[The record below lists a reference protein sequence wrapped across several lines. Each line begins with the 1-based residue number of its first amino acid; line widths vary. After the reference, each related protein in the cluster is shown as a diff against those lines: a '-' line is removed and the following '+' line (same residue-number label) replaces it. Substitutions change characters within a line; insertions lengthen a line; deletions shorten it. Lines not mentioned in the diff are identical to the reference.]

1 MHGGVRGGVHG
12 IDSQLGG
19 GGRGSDRDSGVSVG
33 GKIIFNSISLVLT
46 ELSPPPPE

>member
-12 IDSQLGG
+12 IDSQLDGG
-19 GGRGSDRDSGVSVG
+19 RRGSDRDSGVTVG
-33 GKIIFNSISLVLT
+33 GSIIFVLI